1 MEKKYTDGKDK
12 GWDFTHLD
20 DPTLNFFT
28 KYGEESQERY
38 RNLELVRSILLL
50 VEEAESLML
59 CFGAVSI

>member
-1 MEKKYTDGKDK
+1 MEKIKVGTSLT
-12 GWDFTHLD
+12 WMTQ
-20 DPTLNFFT
+20 PLNFFI
-28 KYGEESQERY
+28 KYAEESQERY